1 MAHDEFPP
9 LTQDAAA
16 VLNAAR
22 ATSPLFAL
30 SGPGIDLGERRFAAD
45 VLRAAKPEADSCNDF
60 GWLNLDLIAD
70 NLHSPPPPPTL
81 DALNQAVRELE
92 AWEEFEKLTNNK
104 WVRERISAIKRGI
117 AHHCKEQP

>member
-1 MAHDEFPP
+1 MSHDEFPP
-9 LTQDAAA
+9 LTQDAEA
-16 VLNAAR
+16 VLLYAVR
-22 ATSPLFAL
+22 DLEFAHGTGVRRL
-30 SGPGIDLGERRFAAD
+30 IANGIRQAKRQASHGQSRWDAKWSCLGA
-45 VLRAAKPEADSCNDF
+45 
-60 GWLNLDLIAD
+60 IAD

-92 AWEEFEKLTNNK
+92 AWEEFEKLTNNE